1 MKVRSLQF
9 AWFIVG
15 LLIAGLGVMWW
26 VAGSN
31 KAACRMNVRNVQQAV
46 RSCQGMN
53 SLMMGAPLDK
63 SAIVGPGKFM
73 ETEPVCP
80 SCGPYRWSPVVPEIG
95 HLMIECDHPSH
106 PRPAAE
112 TKDW

>member
-1 MKVRSLQF
+1 MKIRSLQF

-15 LLIAGLGVMWW
+15 LLITALGVLWW
-26 VAGSN
+26 IAGSN

-46 RSCQGMN
+46 RSYQGMN
-53 SLMMGAPLDK
+53 NKTTGSPLDK
-63 SAIVGPGKFM
+63 SEIVGPGKFL

-80 SCGPYRWSPVVPEIG
+80 SCGPYRWSPVVPGMG
-95 HLMIECDHPSH
+95 HLMIECEHPDH

-112 TKDW
+112 TADW